1 MWLKHLGANMKS
13 ISLHYALKKYFLHCI
28 MKTSPFPIRD
38 FGPKLEATQEKTQNQ
53 RVKSTYPTKVAWDI
67 IAIYGFQEEWCQ
79 TEEHCH

>member
-1 MWLKHLGANMKS
+1 MKS

-53 RVKSTYPTKVAWDI
+53 RVKSTYPTKVA
-67 IAIYGFQEEWCQ
+67 
-79 TEEHCH
+79 